1 MIKKMN
7 PNSIVPEHMEYATR
21 KQSLFNKRHDIV
33 ETYFP
38 PHNPASSYGITVWNG
53 EAHSLNFA
61 EQ

>member
-1 MIKKMN
+1 MPRGSRAFLIRDMTLLRL
-7 PNSIVPEHMEYATR
+7 I
-21 KQSLFNKRHDIV
+21 
-33 ETYFP
+33 P